1 MWNRKDIW
9 LWKGSTPAGHL
20 ANVHREFP
28 WFDNYNCKGDCSI
41 IKNPHFGS
49 PPPFF
54 KIFFFG
60 PRPSL
65 QKITNANTNTKIIFW
80 RQTKTDKMTCIFFI
94 GRWLQIWHLVD
105 SLLTP
110 CWQLVN
116 TLLTPCWHLAD
127 TLLVI
132 FSNVQLY
139 NCNNLTF
146 LCNAFLPLPNVFMQ
160 SGFSPVNVTKYFLLT
175 FLMFTAIIELL
186 ISTLIFVKEGVGI
199 RIQSN
204 KPVSHNLVIGML
216 EWLSLIMI
224 TKTD

>member
-1 MWNRKDIW
+1 MIAQLLKTHILVPPPHFSKYFFWTSSLPPKNYKCKHKYKDYFLTTNEDRKDDLHIF
-9 LWKGSTPAGHL
+9 
-20 ANVHREFP
+20 HREM
-28 WFDNYNCKGDCSI
+28 
-41 IKNPHFGS
+41 
-49 PPPFF
+49 
-54 KIFFFG
+54 
-60 PRPSL
+60 
-65 QKITNANTNTKIIFW
+65 ITN
-80 RQTKTDKMTCIFFI
+80 
-94 GRWLQIWHLVD
+94 
-105 SLLTP
+105 LTP

-204 KPVSHNLVIGML
+204 KPFSPNLVIGML
-216 EWLSLIMI
+216 KWLSLIMI

>member
-1 MWNRKDIW
+1 MLVGR
-9 LWKGSTPAGHL
+9 S
-20 ANVHREFP
+20 
-28 WFDNYNCKGDCSI
+28 DCSI
-41 IKNPHFGS
+41 IKKPTFWFP

-54 KIFFFG
+54 KISFFFG

-65 QKITNANTNTKIIFW
+65 QKTNYKCKHKYEEYFLTTNKRQIRWLAFFPREMITN
-80 RQTKTDKMTCIFFI
+80 
-94 GRWLQIWHLVD
+94 
-105 SLLTP
+105 
-110 CWQLVN
+110 
-116 TLLTPCWHLAD
+116 LTPCWHLVD

-204 KPVSHNLVIGML
+204 KPFSHNLVIGML
-216 EWLSLIMI
+216 KWLSLIMI